1 MRQPHQAPRGK
12 AQQSKKAR
20 GMETKTAAKTSVK
33 KALAWRPSGA
43 TGGGAP
49 AYGQGLAWL
58 APAGFYPWVYCSTFA
73 TKCVIF

>member
-1 MRQPHQAPRGK
+1 MQQPHQAPRGK

-33 KALAWRPSGA
+33 KALARRPSGA

-49 AYGQGLAWL
+49 AYGQGLA
-58 APAGFYPWVYCSTFA
+58 
-73 TKCVIF
+73 